1 MKTYIVILLL
11 LGSVIGIDVVAQEF
25 NIDKEIAR
33 IRKIEDPKKRVE
45 MMNAL
50 KERLS
55 RMNQAQR
62 EAAIAKLRRN
72 RKTHVEQMQE
82 HQMHHMESNQK
93 FNQYEAGYNMD
104 QMRNEGMD
112 KNMERNRRQWMER

>member
-93 FNQYEAGYNMD
+93 FNQYEAEHNMD